1 MRQYFL
7 RLSLP
12 AAMWNLRSLSCLLLL
27 CFSVTTVAAQRTN
40 SETTKWL
47 TLNGD
52 APLVIA
58 LGGFS
63 GLFPDSSY
71 DAYMVAMETSLANV
85 IAWCDVQ
92 LTKDGVGICLPDLKL
107 DNASDI
113 DVYFKNKETK
123 YSVNGVPMQGWF
135 SIDFNFKDLAPVT
148 LRQGVFSRT
157 PKFDGTQQKILT
169 VLDVVNKVKPPGLW
183 LNIQHDTFF
192 SQHNLSMRSFII
204 SLSRSVI
211 VNYISSP
218 EVNFL
223 KSIVSRFNPLV
234 TKLVFRFLGQGD
246 IEPSTN
252 QTYGSLLKNLTF
264 IKTFA
269 SGILVPKT
277 YIWPV
282 DNSLYL
288 QPHTSLVLD
297 AHKEGLQIFASEFV
311 NDVPFAY
318 NYSYDPATEY
328 LSFIDNG
335 DFSVDGVL
343 SDFPITPSAT
353 IDCFTHLGKN
363 DKPQAKLLII
373 TSEGASGDYPGCTDL
388 AYTKAAM
395 DGADVLDCP
404 VQMSK
409 DGIPFCLGSINLI
422 DKTTVAQSPFG
433 NIGSAVPELNVTNG
447 IFTFNLTWDE
457 IKSLKP
463 AISNPWSEFRLYR
476 NPKARNDGSF
486 VSLVDF
492 LTYAKNATTVSGVM
506 ISIENAVYLAKH
518 GYGVTAAVLEALS
531 NTAYNNQSA
540 KKVMIQ
546 STDSSVLKE
555 FRKSHYEL
563 VYRVADDIS
572 DIESSTI
579 SEIKSFASSVIVTK
593 KSVFPSEEQFL
604 IGQTDVVQ
612 KLQSSNLPVY
622 ARLFNNEFVSQAWDF
637 FSDSSVEINNYIS
650 GAGIDGVIT
659 EFPGTAARYRRFTSI
674 PLCETRK
681 PRNFSD
687 PTPKARFFGFGFML
701 NFLKMSNVS

>member
-659 EFPGTAARYRRFTSI
+659 EFPGTAARYRRSQEI
-674 PLCETRK
+674 SQIQLQRH
-681 PRNFSD
+681 
-687 PTPKARFFGFGFML
+687 
-701 NFLKMSNVS
+701 VSSGLASC

>member
-659 EFPGTAARYRRFTSI
+659 EFPGTAARYRS
-674 PLCETRK
+674 
-681 PRNFSD
+681 
-687 PTPKARFFGFGFML
+687 
-701 NFLKMSNVS
+701 